1 MPLFLLALGGSA
13 ACIFNY
19 QKQQSSVVTST
30 LYALRAHPGARALL
44 GDEIRFASAAFPWI
58 RGEIDQLHG
67 RIDIRYAVKGSKA
80 RGVMRFKSA
89 RRTRLGLFETHIW
102 ELSLSDK
109 LAPDGVRVYQLLNPD
124 ADVSVAASDAG
135 SSACVEPFPAEA
147 QKKGV

>member
-1 MPLFLLALGGSA
+1 MSVPLFLLVLGGSA
-13 ACIFNY
+13 VCIFNY

-30 LYALRAHPGARALL
+30 LYALRAHPVARAQL

-58 RGEIDQLHG
+58 SGELDQLHG

-89 RRTRLGLFETHIW
+89 RKSRLGLFQTDVW
-102 ELSLSDK
+102 ELSLSDQ
-109 LAPDGVRVYQLLNPD
+109 LAPGGVRVYQLLNPD
-124 ADVSVAASDAG
+124 ADAAGETAG
-135 SSACVEPFPAEA
+135 GACVEPFPAEV